1 MSGEPCFPECWKI
14 QVSSVIPVFT
24 NVGKGL
30 QLKTIDL
37 LDFSVVSKVFISQV
51 SLSVAY
57 LTVANL
63 ARLGILVQC

>member
-1 MSGEPCFPECWKI
+1 M
-14 QVSSVIPVFT
+14 IPVFT

>member
-1 MSGEPCFPECWKI
+1 M
-14 QVSSVIPVFT
+14 IPVFT

-63 ARLGILVQC
+63 ARLVNMIVNHLEKCGFRASGG